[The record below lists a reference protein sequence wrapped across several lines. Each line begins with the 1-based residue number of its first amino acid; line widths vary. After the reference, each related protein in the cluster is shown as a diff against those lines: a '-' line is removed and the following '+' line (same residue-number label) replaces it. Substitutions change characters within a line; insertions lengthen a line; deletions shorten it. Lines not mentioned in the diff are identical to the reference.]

1 MSREGLE
8 RFRGIVF
15 QDPALQAQLMD
26 ASSLKT
32 FVRRVQQAA
41 GERGCDVSLDDIQTA
56 MADTR
61 QNWLGR
67 WK

>member
-1 MSREGLE
+1 MSRENLE
-8 RFRGIVF
+8 RFCAIVF
-15 QDPALQAQLMD
+15 EDGALQAQLMD

-41 GERGCDVSLDDIQTA
+41 AERGCDVSLADIQGA

-61 QNWLGR
+61 RNWLGR